1 MLLQAAVAR
10 PAPPPLPEAKDH
22 PPRHQGCV
30 YARRRCGDGG
40 GGVPTPGRRVGA
52 DVVCVLLGAC
62 RCVDAGANILITR
75 DHVVKIADFG
85 LARRVPFV
93 GADVKPTL
101 TPGNRVV
108 TLWYRAPELLLNEKS
123 YDEKVDMWSAGAV
136 FGELLA
142 GSPIFP
148 GRDETQLQTIISYV
162 GTPTEKN
169 WPGHDKLENYAI
181 LLKPMGF
188 KPPQLVK
195 KLKEKFPA
203 LN

>member
-1 MLLQAAVAR
+1 MLGLHHLHSQKPKIIHRDIKGVCTHDVVAETGGG
-10 PAPPPLPEAKDH
+10 AFPLP
-22 PPRHQGCV
+22 GVVLVLTSCV
-30 YARRRCGDGG
+30 FSL
-40 GGVPTPGRRVGA
+40 VRVGA
-52 DVVCVLLGAC
+52 SI
-62 RCVDAGANILITR
+62 AGANILITR